1 MTGQLLAS
9 HFPTRRAI
17 LFPNGTLYSNAERR
31 PRRRPRQSNIV
42 PRSATIINYESL
54 FAILPSMFLSSPK
67 FFLSKT
73 SVFYSFSRSSFE
85 EDPNFSFP
93 KRVSL
98 FYFHDIFFPKLV
110 SFIRFHNSSDPPSS
124 SKFFLFKINVS
135 PSFPRRI
142 LPQVSNFSFPKL
154 IFLLRFHDP
163 SSSSKFFLS
172 KTSVSLLLPKFFESS
187 LEFQILPFQN

>member
-31 PRRRPRQSNIV
+31 RRRQRPRQSNIV

-73 SVFYSFSRSSFE
+73 SVSPLLPRFFESFLEFQILPFKNECLSFVSMILRIFPRV
-85 EDPNFSFP
+85 PNSSFP
-93 KRVSL
+93 KLMSL
-98 FYFHDIFFPKLV
+98 FYFHD
-110 SFIRFHNSSDPPSS
+110 SSSS
-124 SKFFLFKINVS
+124 SKFFLFK
-135 PSFPRRI
+135 
-142 LPQVSNFSFPKL
+142 
-154 IFLLRFHDP
+154 
-163 SSSSKFFLS
+163 
-172 KTSVSLLLPKFFESS
+172 TSVFYSF
-187 LEFQILPFQN
+187 